1 MKLLINRTS
10 VCVGGACQC
19 GTLGG
24 QCPVDTLCVDSVDD
38 YCECQ
43 DSGNIEKD
51 RCLLN
56 ETCNTTTG
64 ECRCGASND
73 YCGWEPVLVI
83 LPSTYDWLWV
93 GSCVHDTSSDQDEC
107 RCGPDNSTSITA
119 YTCNLDGGTECRACL
134 PNEECHDFDPD
145 TPEEFAC
152 RCGSGGTQADADY
165 CLGYQGC
172 IYDSANCICGSLST
186 PEPCDASMSDGCN
199 SGQCVC
205 GSWSYECQGAQ
216 QCTGG
221 DCTCSATVCG
231 VDKAN
236 DCDGARC
243 VCGTWSGEC
252 PGTQACDPL
261 ADGGV
266 GDCKCGSTTCAENR
280 SDSCSG
286 TACICSGW
294 IDSECLGTMTCT
306 AGECRCSDDICR
318 KGKSDTCDA
327 GDNCIC
333 HNELSECTGSSI
345 CCPEGTTY
353 AGYCRSSIGN
363 CV

>member
-107 RCGPDNSTSITA
+107 RPTIRPPLRRIRAIWMAALNAVHAFQMKNVMTSTRTLRK
-119 YTCNLDGGTECRACL
+119 NL
-134 PNEECHDFDPD
+134 H
-145 TPEEFAC
+145 
-152 RCGSGGTQADADY
+152 ADADQAAHRPMRITV
-165 CLGYQGC
+165 LDTRGVFM
-172 IYDSANCICGSLST
+172 ILPI
-186 PEPCDASMSDGCN
+186 ASVVVSRPR
-199 SGQCVC
+199 SRV
-205 GSWSYECQGAQ
+205 
-216 QCTGG
+216 
-221 DCTCSATVCG
+221 
-231 VDKAN
+231 
-236 DCDGARC
+236 
-243 VCGTWSGEC
+243 
-252 PGTQACDPL
+252 TQACPMDAIRASVFVAHGPMNVKVRNNAREATAHAAQL
-261 ADGGV
+261 YAVWTRRMIAMELVAFAARGPANVQAPRRAILWPTAESETANAVAQPAPKIDRTPV
-266 GDCKCGSTTCAENR
+266 AAQHVFVPAGSTAN
-280 SDSCSG
+280 
-286 TACICSGW
+286 AW
-294 IDSECLGTMTCT
+294 
-306 AGECRCSDDICR
+306 A
-318 KGKSDTCDA
+318 
-327 GDNCIC
+327 
-333 HNELSECTGSSI
+333 
-345 CCPEGTTY
+345 P
-353 AGYCRSSIGN
+353 
-363 CV
+363 